1 MEIIIRVTEG
11 TYQMLPKGAFRED
24 DSEEM
29 TGKPRIKIG
38 VNE

>member
-1 MEIIIRVTEG
+1 M
-11 TYQMLPKGAFRED
+11 YQMLPKGAFRED

-38 VNE
+38 VNEWKARERNAF